1 MCRDGEEIKYAW
13 VLIKFCDM
21 FLYTSIY
28 YTFTNSIYL
37 GLNVDVHKILYAC
50 LIEIWISM
58 SAMKHTLM
66 ICFVKVMEYI

>member
-28 YTFTNSIYL
+28 YTFTSSIYL
-37 GLNVDVHKILYAC
+37 GLNVDGHNYLV
-50 LIEIWISM
+50 EIWISM

-66 ICFVKVMEYI
+66 FCFVEVIEYI